1 MAVIGVLANHKG
13 AVTVMT
19 VASAV
24 DPAELTIHV
33 IGYAEQELPGSLARR
48 IAITGEYAEGD
59 LPALLAKVKPH
70 VVWFPAQWPETYSYT
85 LSAAIDAGLPIV
97 ATRIGA
103 FPERLEGRA
112 LTWLVDPEASTEE
125 WLAVFAKVRGE
136 LARPRKSPA
145 GKPRKPVAD
154 YYREHYLR
162 PTAVRVAGPTDRSA
176 PRRSDQRGGDTG
188 TLSRRC
194 AHPMLVY
201 TAAAAARSSGDR
213 RRLRHRAG
221 RSRRGVT
228 VSQLMSSSRS
238 AMRWLISTPPM
249 H

>member
-1 MAVIGVLANHKG
+1 MPNRSCRSALA
-13 AVTVMT
+13 
-19 VASAV
+19 
-24 DPAELTIHV
+24 E
-33 IGYAEQELPGSLARR
+33 R
-48 IAITGEYAEGD
+48 IAITGEYAEAD

-136 LARPRKSPA
+136 LARPRKPPA

-154 YYREHYLR
+154 YLPRALR
-162 PTAVRVAGPTDRSA
+162 APARRPRRRTDRSICA
-176 PRRSDQRGGDTG
+176 ATTG
-188 TLSRRC
+188 
-194 AHPMLVY
+194 
-201 TAAAAARSSGDR
+201 
-213 RRLRHRAG
+213 
-221 RSRRGVT
+221 
-228 VSQLMSSSRS
+228 S
-238 AMRWLISTPPM
+238 AWW
-249 H
+249 

>member
-1 MAVIGVLANHKG
+1 M
-13 AVTVMT
+13 
-19 VASAV
+19 
-24 DPAELTIHV
+24 
-33 IGYAEQELPGSLARR
+33 
-48 IAITGEYAEGD
+48 TGEYAEAD

-112 LTWLVDPEASTEE
+112 LTWLVDPEASAEE

-136 LARPRKSPA
+136 LARPRKSPV

-154 YYREHYLR
+154 YYREQYLR
-162 PTAVRVAGPTDRSA
+162 PPAVRVPRPTGRSA
-176 PRRSDQRGGDTG
+176 PRRPDQRGGDTG
-188 TLSRRC
+188 TLPRRR
-194 AHPMLVY
+194 AHPMRVY
-201 TAAAAARSSGDR
+201 PAAAAARSSGDR

-221 RSRRGVT
+221 RSGRGVT
-228 VSQLMSSSRS
+228 TTAPTSSSRS
-238 AMRWLISTPPM
+238 AMRWLTSTPPM